1 MPSLKVLR
9 KRIATVRSTQQI
21 TKAMKMVAA
30 AKLRR
35 AEEAAKRAR
44 PYATKLTE
52 MFTAVAAGVEPEAH
66 PLLARRPEERV
77 DLLVLTSDRGL
88 CGGYNANLL
97 RFAEGFVR
105 QRSAAEPSIV
115 VVGRK
120 GLEYYRRRSARVVA
134 HRVGILTTAP
144 AAMAAELAAEVTR
157 RFVAEET
164 DAVHLVYTR
173 FRSAISQVAS
183 AVPLLPVPPPSADA
197 PAADYIFE
205 PERPE
210 LLARLL
216 PRYVEALITQALL
229 EAIASEHG
237 ARMTA
242 MDNATRNAGD
252 MIAKLTLSM
261 NRARQATITKE
272 LMEIVGGAEALKG

>member
-1 MPSLKVLR
+1 VPSLKALR
-9 KRIATVRSTQQI
+9 KRIGTVRSTQQI

-35 AEEAAKRAR
+35 AQEAAERAR
-44 PYATKLTE
+44 PYTSKLAE
-52 MFTAVAAGVEPEAH
+52 MLGAVAAGVEPEAH
-66 PLLARRPEERV
+66 PLLARRPERRI
-77 DLLVLTSDRGL
+77 DLLVLSSDRGL
-88 CGGYNANLL
+88 CGGYNANLF
-97 RFAEGFVR
+97 RFAEDFTRKQGEVET
-105 QRSAAEPSIV
+105 ALI

-120 GLEYYRRRSARVVA
+120 GLDYYRRRARRIVVN
-134 HRVGILTTAP
+134 RVGILGTPVP
-144 AAMAAELAAEVTR
+144 ALAAELAAEITR
-157 RFVAEET
+157 RFTEEET
-164 DAVHLVYTR
+164 DAVYLVYTA
-173 FRSAISQVAS
+173 FRSVISQVPTV
-183 AVPLLPVPPPSADA
+183 VPLLPVASPTEAE
-197 PAADYIFE
+197 PAVDYIFE

-216 PRYVEALITQALL
+216 PRYVEAQIIQALL

-272 LMEIVGGAEALKG
+272 LMEIVSGAEALKG

>member
-1 MPSLKVLR
+1 MPSLKALR

-35 AEEAAKRAR
+35 AQEAAERAR
-44 PYATKLTE
+44 PYTEKLTE
-52 MFTAVAAGVEPEAH
+52 MFGAIAAGVEPEAH
-66 PLLARRPEERV
+66 PLLARRPERRV

-88 CGGYNANLL
+88 CGGYNTNLL
-97 RFAEGFVR
+97 RLADAFARER
-105 QRSAAEPSIV
+105 AAEIALS

-120 GLEYYRRRSARVVA
+120 GVEYYRRRGGRILV
-134 HRVGILTTAP
+134 HKLGILTTPAP
-144 AAMAAELAAEVTR
+144 ALAAELTAALTR
-157 RFVAEET
+157 RFVEDET
-164 DAVHLVYTR
+164 DAVYLVYTR
-173 FRSAISQVAS
+173 FRSVISQLPTV
-183 AVPLLPVPPPSADA
+183 VPVLPVATPPESAPTA
-197 PAADYIFE
+197 EYIFE
-205 PERPE
+205 PARPA

-216 PRYVEALITQALL
+216 PRYVEAVLTQALL
-229 EAIASEHG
+229 EAVASEHG

-252 MIAKLTLSM
+252 MINRLTLSM

-272 LMEIVGGAEALKG
+272 LMEIVSGAEALKG

>member
-1 MPSLKVLR
+1 VPSLKALR
-9 KRIATVRSTQQI
+9 KRIGTVRSTQQI

-35 AEEAAKRAR
+35 AQEAAERAR
-44 PYATKLTE
+44 PYTSKLAE
-52 MFTAVAAGVEPEAH
+52 MLGAVAAGVEPEAH
-66 PLLARRPEERV
+66 PLLARRPERRI
-77 DLLVLTSDRGL
+77 DLLVLSSDRGL
-88 CGGYNANLL
+88 CGGYNANLF
-97 RFAEGFVR
+97 RFAEDFTRKRGEVET
-105 QRSAAEPSIV
+105 ALI

-120 GLEYYRRRSARVVA
+120 GLDYYRRRARRIVVN
-134 HRVGILTTAP
+134 RVGILGTPVP
-144 AAMAAELAAEVTR
+144 ALAAELAVEITR
-157 RFVAEET
+157 RFTEEET
-164 DAVHLVYTR
+164 DAVYLVYTA
-173 FRSAISQVAS
+173 FRSVISQVPTV
-183 AVPLLPVPPPSADA
+183 VPLLPVASPTEAE
-197 PAADYIFE
+197 PAVDYIFE

-216 PRYVEALITQALL
+216 PRYVEAQIIQALL

-272 LMEIVGGAEALKG
+272 LMEIVSGAEALKG

>member
-1 MPSLKVLR
+1 VPSLKALR

-35 AEEAAKRAR
+35 AQDAAERAR
-44 PYATKLTE
+44 PYAAKLSE
-52 MFTAVAAGVEPEAH
+52 MFSAVAAGVEPEAH
-66 PLLARRPEERV
+66 PLLARRPERRI

-97 RFAEGFVR
+97 RFAEAFVR
-105 QRSAAEPSIV
+105 ERAAAETAV
-115 VVGRK
+115 AVVGRR
-120 GLEYYRRRSARVVA
+120 GVEYYRRRSATLLLQ
-134 HRVGILTTAP
+134 RVGILTTPAP
-144 AAMAAELAAEVTR
+144 AMASELAAELTR
-157 RFVAEET
+157 RFAAEET
-164 DAVHLVYTR
+164 DAVYLVYTR
-173 FRSAISQVAS
+173 FRSALSLVPT
-183 AVPLLPVPPPSADA
+183 AVPLLPVAPPASDVA
-197 PAADYIFE
+197 PADYIFE
-205 PERPE
+205 PARPE

-216 PRYVEALITQALL
+216 PRYVEAVITQALL

-242 MDNATRNAGD
+242 MDSATNNASDVIGR
-252 MIAKLTLSM
+252 LTLSM

-272 LMEIVGGAEALKG
+272 LMEIVSGAEALKG